1 MKRCLSALFAFTALI
16 LLPTTS
22 FSLELFEGNLGYD
35 GEWLSV
41 LDSTSM
47 SDRVYW
53 YELGDDVTYQAQ
65 FATNESF
72 LDLVLDFHDID
83 TNYVEPG
90 LGPGFYYF
98 RVREIHS
105 SGVVGSWSDTGTS
118 EVMEDREL
126 PTAEILSPLPG
137 QSFERDDL
145 VSVQLRISDDTLLRL
160 ARFTFGG
167 EYAGTLGLKTEN
179 TKVSPSFGEPR
190 TVVFD
195 YRLPKNAGKG
205 PLGISVVVTDVM
217 NKAVADSVV
226 IDIGGSSNQSSGT
239 EKPGNRG
246 GRKNKR

>member
-1 MKRCLSALFAFTALI
+1 MKRCLSTLVALTALI
-16 LLPTTS
+16 LLPAAS

-65 FATNESF
+65 IATNGSF
-72 LDLVLDFHDID
+72 LDLVLDLGDID

-105 SGVVGSWSDTGTS
+105 SGAVGSWSNTGTL

-137 QSFERDDL
+137 QSFERGDL
-145 VSVQLRISDDTLLRL
+145 VSVQLRISDDTVLRL
-160 ARFTFGG
+160 ARFTIGG

-179 TKVSPSFGEPR
+179 YKVSPSFGEPR

-195 YRLPKNAGKG
+195 YRLPKNTGKG
-205 PLGISVVVTDVM
+205 PLEISVVVTDVTD
-217 NKAVADSVV
+217 KAVADSVV
-226 IDIGGSSNQSSGT
+226 IDIGGSLNQSSST
-239 EKPGNRG
+239 EKPGNHG
-246 GRKNKR
+246 GRRSKR

>member
-1 MKRCLSALFAFTALI
+1 VKRCLSAFVALTALI
-16 LLPTTS
+16 LLPTAS

-72 LDLVLDFHDID
+72 LDLVLDFGDID

-105 SGVVGSWSDTGTS
+105 SGAVGSWSDTGTS
-118 EVMEDREL
+118 EVVEDLEP

-145 VSVQLRISDDTLLRL
+145 VSVQLRISDDTLVRL
-160 ARFTFGG
+160 ARFTIGG

-179 TKVSPSFGEPR
+179 SKLSPSFGEPR

-205 PLGISVVVTDVM
+205 PLEISVVVTDVRD
-217 NKAVADSVV
+217 KAVADSVV
-226 IDIGGSSNQSSGT
+226 IDIGGSGTESSSS

-246 GRKNKR
+246 GRGNNR